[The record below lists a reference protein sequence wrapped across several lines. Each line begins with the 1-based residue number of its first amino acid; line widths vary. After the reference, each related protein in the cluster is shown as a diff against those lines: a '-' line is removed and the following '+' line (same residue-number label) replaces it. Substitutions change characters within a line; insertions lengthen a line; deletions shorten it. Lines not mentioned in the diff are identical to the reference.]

1 MSNIATPRML
11 LLRCLFLMA
20 RIVDFQN
27 SVKESPT
34 VSATP
39 HDSTDTHEK
48 TTSNCDS
55 ADTSIDDMEPLC
67 IDDAASKA
75 VKNKVPSV
83 TGIKDIETVDKG
95 EQIFSVL
102 RVLVSK

>member
-1 MSNIATPRML
+1 
-11 LLRCLFLMA
+11 MA